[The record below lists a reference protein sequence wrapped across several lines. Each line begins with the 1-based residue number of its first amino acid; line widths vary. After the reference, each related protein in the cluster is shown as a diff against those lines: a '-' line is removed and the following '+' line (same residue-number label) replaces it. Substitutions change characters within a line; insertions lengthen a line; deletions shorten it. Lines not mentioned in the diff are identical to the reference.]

1 MNAREKAFEDVKT
14 RLEKVQEEINL
25 TTIIVLELTNRK
37 ELLEKELEALNTR
50 HELALIKE
58 EMLSRIE
65 RTLVEAKAEIEA
77 A

>member
-25 TTIIVLELTNRK
+25 TTIIVLELTNKK

-50 HELALIKE
+50 HELALIRE